1 MYRVVQEKIFPIP
14 ERLGFKS
21 PLHLDIHKAIYFWFK
36 FTNNLPDKYL
46 HTVNPLDKLTSIHA
60 NMPHPPWMAKIS
72 SLQEIENFSGTTH
85 LSRLQLGLPLMSKII
100 WHKKYGKI

>member
-36 FTNNLPDKYL
+36 FTNNLPDKSL

-60 NMPHPPWMAKIS
+60 NMPHP
-72 SLQEIENFSGTTH
+72 SLDGKSFFLAGDT
-85 LSRLQLGLPLMSKII
+85 SRKLLWNNPS
-100 WHKKYGKI
+100 